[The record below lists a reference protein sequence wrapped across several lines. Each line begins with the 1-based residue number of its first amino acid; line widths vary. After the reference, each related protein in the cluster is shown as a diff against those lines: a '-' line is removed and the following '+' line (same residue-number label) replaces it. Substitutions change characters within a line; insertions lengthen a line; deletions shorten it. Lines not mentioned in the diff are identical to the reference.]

1 MNDMMKRVPARGLLL
16 AGWGMFLLSMVLP
29 VNVSIGGLTDPG
41 QLHFG
46 FINLMYSLFS
56 FAIIFGVFEG
66 LPAHVDVIEAL
77 DLLCLMGLGLC
88 NLLILFSPITLG
100 LSGRKAIWARNVT
113 VVAALYVCTA
123 GFVFFRNFPLLYGHY
138 VWCLSFV
145 AVAVA
150 LAAKVKQEHRLA

>member
-1 MNDMMKRVPARGLLL
+1 MNDIMMRVPAKGLLL
-16 AGWGMFLLSMVLP
+16 TGWGMFLFSIFLP

-41 QLHFG
+41 QPHYG

-56 FAIIFGVFEG
+56 FAIIFEVFEG

-77 DLLCLMGLGLC
+77 DLICLMGLGLC
-88 NLLILFSPITLG
+88 NLLILVSPITLG
-100 LSGRKAIWARNVT
+100 LSGRKAIWARNVM
-113 VVAALYVCTA
+113 VVAALYVCTF

-150 LAAKVKQEHRLA
+150 QAAKVKQQRWLA